1 MLRCVGVI
9 SCLAVYLFSGLDGS
23 GVMASESS
31 VLDQNNHD
39 SAQDLSGSLTSFVVP
54 VQMLKLT
61 LAPLDSPNRLEL
73 NHFQPLSRWNQ
84 SFLFFDQTLYA
95 KSRPFGDAGAG
106 LPAVETWGGSAR
118 LGYRHLVREGR
129 GFLGLNGGYD
139 NSWQQGSYFQ
149 QIGLGLE
156 ATYPG
161 VAVTATVT
169 HGVGSTYDLGL
180 GQALLSSLNIQAS
193 FPTGIPHLSMAPRYY
208 YVRDR
213 FGQSSPGGQL
223 QFSYGLNHALS
234 LTLSASYDDLS
245 GSGGSLQF
253 KYFFYPPNPSQ
264 VPVVIPYNIASPFS
278 QAIGNTG
285 SRIIRLT
292 NTPPAYGD

>member
-23 GVMASESS
+23 GVMASEST

-84 SFLFFDQTLYA
+84 SF
-95 KSRPFGDAGAG
+95 
-106 LPAVETWGGSAR
+106 
-118 LGYRHLVREGR
+118 
-129 GFLGLNGGYD
+129 
-139 NSWQQGSYFQ
+139 
-149 QIGLGLE
+149 
-156 ATYPG
+156 
-161 VAVTATVT
+161 
-169 HGVGSTYDLGL
+169 
-180 GQALLSSLNIQAS
+180 
-193 FPTGIPHLSMAPRYY
+193 
-208 YVRDR
+208 
-213 FGQSSPGGQL
+213 
-223 QFSYGLNHALS
+223 
-234 LTLSASYDDLS
+234 
-245 GSGGSLQF
+245 
-253 KYFFYPPNPSQ
+253 
-264 VPVVIPYNIASPFS
+264 VIPYNIASPFS